1 LLSTFLEWRKT
12 LRVALLNP
20 PSYEDFDGGA
30 GSRYQ
35 ATREVT
41 SFWYP
46 TWLCYPA
53 GMVKE
58 SKVIDAP
65 AENLSLEET
74 LSRLRGYDLVVMYT
88 SAASF
93 NKDVQTAGCIKAQN
107 KKALIAMVGPHP
119 SAVPEE
125 CLKAS
130 DHVDFACRREF
141 DYTVKEVAEGK
152 GLKEVLGISYR
163 KNEEIIHNPDRP
175 PIQDLDALPFVVEI
189 YRRDLNFRNY
199 QIPYLKWPYV
209 SIYTGRGCPAQC
221 IFCLWPQTFTGNT
234 YRVRSPGNVVEEV
247 KLAVKYFPEAKE
259 IFFDDDTFTANKER
273 VHEICKGLRPL
284 GITWSTTSR
293 VTTDPETLRAMKEA
307 GLRLVVVGYESG
319 SQKILNN
326 VKKGATLE
334 QAREFTRN
342 CRRLGIQIHGAFILG
357 LPEETKETIEESIRF
372 AREVNSDTIQVS
384 LASPY
389 PGTKFYEMCRE
400 RGYLVEENLVMD
412 RGYQNCCVR
421 YPTLTHEEI
430 FQAVERFYKKFYYR
444 PGFIAKTLKKILFN
458 REERKRILREGE
470 EFKEFL
476 ARRKELIKGKSC

>member
-1 LLSTFLEWRKT
+1 MVTGSLPTK
-12 LRVALLNP
+12 RVALLNP

-53 GMVKE
+53 GMIKE
-58 SKVIDAP
+58 SRVIDAP
-65 AENLSLEET
+65 AEHLSLEET
-74 LSRLRGYDLVVMYT
+74 LSKLKVYDLVVIYT

-93 NKDVQTAGCIKAQN
+93 SKDTQTAGCIKAQN
-107 KKALIAMVGPHP
+107 LKTLVAMVGPHP
-119 SAVPEE
+119 SAVAEE

-130 DHVDFACRREF
+130 EYIDFVCRREF
-141 DYTVKEVAEGK
+141 DYTLKEVAEGK
-152 GLKEVLGISYR
+152 ELKDVSGISYR
-163 KNEEIIHNPDRP
+163 KNGQVIHNPDRE
-175 PIQDLDALPFVVEI
+175 PIKDLDALPFVVEI
-189 YRRDLNFRNY
+189 YKRDLNILNY

-221 IFCLWPQTFTGNT
+221 IFCLWPQTFTGNA
-234 YRVRSPGNVVEEV
+234 YRVRNPGNVVEEV
-247 KLAVKYFPEAKE
+247 KLAIKYFPEAKE
-259 IFFDDDTFTANKER
+259 IFFDDDTFTANRAR
-273 VHEICKGLRPL
+273 VHEICKGLKPL

-293 VTTDPETLRAMKEA
+293 VTTDPETLKVMKDS
-307 GLRLVVVGYESG
+307 GLRLLVVGYESG
-319 SQKILNN
+319 SQKILDN

-342 CRRLGIQIHGAFILG
+342 CRKLGIQIHGAFILG
-357 LPEETKETIEESIRF
+357 LPEETKETVEESIRF
-372 AREVNSDTIQVS
+372 AREMNPDTIQVS

-421 YPTLTHEEI
+421 YPTMSHEEI
-430 FQAVERFYKKFYYR
+430 FQAIERFYKKFYYR

-458 REERKRILREGE
+458 REERRRILREGE

-476 ARRKELIKGKSC
+476 SRRKELIRGKRC